1 MISSNNVNGHNN
13 RQYMNKSS
21 SSNAINQNRSSKYA
35 SRSNTHLANNID
47 MDYYQATNYV
57 ENEFESRNIE
67 MIRKKRNSA
76 LTLRLR
82 EVPGTYNH
90 RKSLL
95 NVSTVSIGKLYKIRE
110 ISPIQLRFRFLKN
123 LMYFRY

>member
-1 MISSNNVNGHNN
+1 MASTNNINGHNN
-13 RQYMNKSS
+13 RHYMNKSS
-21 SSNAINQNRSSKYA
+21 SSNAINQNRNNRNS

-47 MDYYQATNYV
+47 IEEYQASNYIQ
-57 ENEFESRNIE
+57 NDLEFESRNVE
-67 MIRKKRNSA
+67 VIRKKRTSA

-95 NVSTVSIGKLYKIRE
+95 NVSTVSVGRL
-110 ISPIQLRFRFLKN
+110 LVN
-123 LMYFRY
+123 LLF